1 MFNGGSLDDD
11 SVISTPLY
19 TLLKSNTPFVT
30 HIQLFGFLFSNLPIY
45 AEGGCELRTAI
56 LAPNLP

>member
-1 MFNGGSLDDD
+1 MEASLDDD

-19 TLLKSNTPFVT
+19 TLLKSNTPLSPIYNF
-30 HIQLFGFLFSNLPIY
+30 FGFLFSNLPIY

-56 LAPNLP
+56 LAPYLL